1 MSIEDASQIVEIL
14 DGRLVALID
23 LSLVLKHIH
32 WNVVGPHF
40 IAVHEML
47 DKHLEEVRV
56 MVDDVAERI
65 ATMGGTPIG
74 TAGYV
79 AKARTWDDYD
89 LNKATVP
96 EHLAAL
102 DIAYSGIITDHREA
116 EEKTT
121 ELDPVTNDLVI
132 GQLAGLEH
140 LQWLIRA
147 HLEGSTGELITANV
161 STEKGAAKKAR
172 EAISN

>member
-1 MSIEDASQIVEIL
+1 
-14 DGRLVALID
+14 
-23 LSLVLKHIH
+23 
-32 WNVVGPHF
+32 
-40 IAVHEML
+40 ML
-47 DKHLEEVRV
+47 DKHLDDVRV

-79 AKARTWDDYD
+79 AKSRSWDDYD

-102 DIAYSGIITDHREA
+102 DVAYSGIIIDHREA
-116 EEKTT
+116 EEKTA

-132 GQLAGLEH
+132 GQLAELEH
-140 LQWLIRA
+140 LQWLVRA
-147 HLEGSTGELITANV
+147 HLESSSGDLMTTNIR
-161 STEKGAAKKAR
+161 TEKGAANKAR
-172 EAISN
+172 EASSN